1 MSYDAFG
8 CAKVTNRYELEES
21 NIFHAIAHNLFDKN
35 LEIRPYFKEVSYPII
50 QLQKLK
56 KNILNKN

>member
-50 QLQKLK
+50 RLQKL
-56 KNILNKN
+56 